1 VTSDPV
7 MINQQQLRLILK
19 IFNNGPR
26 PLTTLWVWNAVL
38 LHIQRDTGEIA
49 ASACE
54 LADDAGTTA
63 DEVAW
68 ALNRLAEI
76 GALLKLRP
84 GRYAINPHVGWMGD
98 PLKRQEAAKD
108 VPPVRLIEP

>member
-1 VTSDPV
+1 

-19 IFNNGPR
+19 IVNNGPR

-38 LHIQRDTGEIA
+38 LHIHRDTGEIA

-76 GALLKLRP
+76 GALRQIEP
-84 GRYAINPHVGWMGD
+84 GRYAINPNVGWVGD
-98 PLKRQEAAKD
+98 LAKRQEAARH
-108 VPPVRLIEP
+108 VPRVSPVRPVDP